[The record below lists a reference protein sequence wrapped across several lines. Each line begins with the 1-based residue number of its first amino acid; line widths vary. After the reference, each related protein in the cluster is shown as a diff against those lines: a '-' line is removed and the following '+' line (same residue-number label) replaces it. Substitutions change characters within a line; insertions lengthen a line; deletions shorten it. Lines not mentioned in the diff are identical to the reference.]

1 MKEQENKKASAHKGV
16 VAVLAQKE
24 VIDDALKK
32 GYSMRVIYQVL
43 VAEGLM
49 PVSYSAFAR
58 LVKIYIKDEKQQ
70 KSERLPKGAKGSKE
84 GKEKPRVYNPD
95 NYDPKK
101 LF

>member
-1 MKEQENKKASAHKGV
+1 MKEQESKKASAHKGV

-24 VIDDALKK
+24 VIIEALEA

-43 VAEGLM
+43 AGDSLM

-58 LVKIYIKDEKQQ
+58 LVKIYIKGNKE
-70 KSERLPKGAKGSKE
+70 PKGVFKKE
-84 GKEKPRVYNPD
+84 EKKKPRIFNPD
-95 NYDPKK
+95 NHDPKK